1 MSYIHL
7 PDKELFEEG
16 VLLTSEYNEEI
27 RCDLQ
32 GLYRLSNSKSILPCI
47 YKKVLSFKN
56 GFARAIDMAGRLIYV
71 SEDGDSLFDC
81 ELPFVQ
87 ELCDDFDEDGKA
99 SIGCLVNATYII
111 KGHMNTDGEM
121 FLKGYNEV

>member
-7 PDKELFEEG
+7 PDQELFEEG
-16 VLLTSEYNEEI
+16 VLLTSEYNEDI

-32 GLYRLSNSKSILPCI
+32 GLYRLSSGKSILPCI

-56 GFARAIDMAGRLIYV
+56 GFARAIDLAGRLIYV
-71 SEDGDSLFDC
+71 SEDGDRLFDY

-99 SIGCLVNATYII
+99 SIACLVDGFFIV

-121 FLKGYNEV
+121 FLKDYNEV

>member
-7 PDKELFEEG
+7 PDQELFEKG
-16 VLLTSEYNEEI
+16 VLLTSEYNEDI

-32 GLYRLSNSKSILPCI
+32 GLYIVSDGKSIIPCI
-47 YKKVLSFKN
+47 YKKILSYKN
-56 GFARAIDMAGRLIYV
+56 GFARAIDLAGRLIYV
-71 SEDGDSLFDC
+71 SETDCLFDC

-99 SIGCLVNATYII
+99 SIACLVDGVFIV